1 MNHTR
6 STTIALF
13 LILLLLSW
21 AKLITTPAC
30 AGDLVVHLTGDD
42 GVMAVG
48 AFDRWD
54 QDGNHRKAVN
64 PKAKIDSPEVDLRA
78 VNKGGGKWVFKDL
91 KPGRYDLVIMG
102 PGRRR
107 IEGWH
112 YPPVL
117 EFDPF
122 FGPDAAVEEDTAE
135 FIADDIK
142 KSRHYENKVVPL
154 AMGGDKKVV
163 RMLVMLIRDL
173 PTSYTKGAGTM
184 RFEVWQY
191 TWKYGGW
198 VKEKRTRVLHRV
210 LLQVSEL
217 RRWNWLWDAKLGG
230 IELSAQSKT
239 VDYKIPDKSERKK
252 LKGLHSNT
260 E

>member
-1 MNHTR
+1 MKRIRTA
-6 STTIALF
+6 TMALF
-13 LILLLLSW
+13 SVWLALFWATLSTSPTF
-21 AKLITTPAC
+21 AA
-30 AGDLVVHLTGDD
+30 DLVVQLSGDD
-42 GVMAVG
+42 GVTTVG
-48 AFDRWD
+48 VFNRWD
-54 QDGNHRKAVN
+54 QDGNSRKAVN
-64 PKAKIDSPEVDLRA
+64 PKAAISAPEVDFKAL
-78 VNKGGGKWVFKDL
+78 NKGRGKWVFKDM

-122 FGPDAAVEEDTAE
+122 FGPHAPVEEDAAE

-154 AMGGDKKVV
+154 AMGGDKKHV
-163 RMLVMLIRDL
+163 RVLLMLIRDL
-173 PTSYTKGAGTM
+173 PTSYIQGAATM

-198 VKEKRTRVLHRV
+198 LKEKRTRVLHRV

-217 RRWNWLWDAKLGG
+217 RRWNWLWEPKLGG
-230 IELSAQSKT
+230 IELSAQAKT
-239 VDYKIPDKSERKK
+239 IDYKIPDKTE
-252 LKGLHSNT
+252 LKELQGLHST
-260 E
+260 TK

>member
-1 MNHTR
+1 MF
-6 STTIALF
+6 STLF
-13 LILLLLSW
+13 VLSLAIMSASFVFAADLTVQLI
-21 AKLITTPAC
+21 
-30 AGDLVVHLTGDD
+30 GDG
-42 GVMAVG
+42 GVTAVA
-48 AFDRWD
+48 AFNRWD
-54 QDGNHRKAVN
+54 QDGNARKEVN
-64 PKAKIDSPEVDLRA
+64 PKAVIETPEVDYKA
-78 VNKGGGKWVFKDL
+78 VKHGNGKWVFKDL
-91 KPGRYDLVIMG
+91 PPGRYDLVIMG
-102 PGRRR
+102 PGKRR

-122 FGPDAAVEEDTAE
+122 FGSDAAVEEDAAE

-154 AMGGDKKVV
+154 AMGGEKKVV
-163 RMLVMLIRDL
+163 RVLVMLIRDL

-210 LLQVSEL
+210 LLQVSEMQ
-217 RRWNWLWDAKLGG
+217 RWNWLWEPKLGG
-230 IELSAQSKT
+230 IKMTAQAKKIE
-239 VDYKIPDKSERKK
+239 YKIPGKSELKE
-252 LKGLHSNT
+252 LKGLHAKA